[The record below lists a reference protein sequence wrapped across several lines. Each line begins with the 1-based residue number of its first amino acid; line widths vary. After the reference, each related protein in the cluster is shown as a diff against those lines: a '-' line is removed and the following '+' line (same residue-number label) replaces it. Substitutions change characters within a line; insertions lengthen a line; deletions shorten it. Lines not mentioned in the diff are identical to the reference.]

1 MVADLGMKNKT
12 FKIIFDN
19 DIDVDYRLHD
29 SELATKWFKKIKH
42 LQNIPIDPVT
52 SHQVDFSN
60 LKDIFEQFCQYANL
74 DTPMIDFESIRQKDL
89 NALHKIYEDNH
100 DRLSRLKDNSI
111 LYKFHQA
118 IHKRENPTALKG
130 KIPVCWGIKDGPLT
144 QNMDKQPLYEKNI
157 KKNNIYLPWAEL
169 GKTPYQYWTDK
180 EPNDQDRFNALSKPH
195 TTFRAKFFIATEDTN
210 PRSFDPKFVE
220 WFSRYKQGWLQ
231 HHNISKWENIHEDSA
246 ALLAITDYK
255 GNLEGLKFKKIILG
269 K

>member
-1 MVADLGMKNKT
+1 MKNKT

-19 DIDVDYRLHD
+19 DIDVNYRLHD
-29 SELATKWFKKIKH
+29 SELATKWFQKIKH

-74 DTPMIDFESIRQKDL
+74 DTPMIDFEGITQKDL

-100 DRLSRLKDNSI
+100 DRLSLLKDNSI

-118 IHKRENPTALKG
+118 IHKRENPAYLKG
-130 KIPVCWGIKDGPLT
+130 IIPVCWGIKDGPLT
-144 QNMDKQPLYEKNI
+144 QIMDCQPFYEKEI

-169 GKTPYQYWTDK
+169 GKTPHRYWHDE
-180 EPNDQDRFNALSKPH
+180 EPNDQDRFNALAKPH

-220 WFSRYKQGWLQ
+220 WFSRYKQGWLEY
-231 HHNISKWENIHEDSA
+231 HNISKWENIHEDSA

-255 GNLEGLKFKKIILG
+255 GNLEGLKFNKIIIN